1 MVFGQESNVP
11 YRLLTYTYDYEIRGD
26 FLLASMPK
34 AAKQSGFRPLKKSV
48 DK

>member
-11 YRLLTYTYDYEIRGD
+11 YRLLTYSYDYEIRGD

-34 AAKQSGFRPLKKSV
+34 AAKQRVPTIEKISR
-48 DK
+48 